1 MNVSGKNMRSRDQEA
16 PKAEG
21 HKRGGGEGE
30 LQRSRFSVSKIK
42 ASLFP
47 FRLLLIV
54 FKDPS

>member
-1 MNVSGKNMRSRDQEA
+1 MTRKPQRL
-16 PKAEG
+16 KATNE
-21 HKRGGGEGE
+21 GGGGGE

-54 FKDPS
+54 FKDLS